1 MIGFRVGLSAT
12 LLVSLAICAGTLTS
26 FSNSNNFV
34 GDDKLHHVIAFT
46 CFVLPMILVSPKY
59 WRAMITYSLIFG
71 GVIELAQP
79 YVNKTG
85 DPMDL
90 LANTAGAIIGTV
102 MGATLFRFHQ
112 LRREKYKPIYIDR
125 TIRTYCNHK
134 YRR

>member
-26 FSNSNNFV
+26 FSNSNSFL

-71 GVIELAQP
+71 GIIELAQP

-90 LANTAGAIIGTV
+90 LANTLGAIIGIV
-102 MGATLFRFHQ
+102 IGCCVISFQSNKER
-112 LRREKYKPIYIDR
+112 KI
-125 TIRTYCNHK
+125 
-134 YRR
+134 

>member
-26 FSNSNNFV
+26 FSTSNTFL

-59 WRAMITYSLIFG
+59 WRLMTTYSLIFG
-71 GVIELAQP
+71 GMIELVQP

-90 LANTAGAIIGTV
+90 LANTAGTIIGIV
-102 MGATLFRFHQ
+102 MGSALFRFHQ
-112 LRREKYKPIYIDR
+112 LRKGKYEPIYIDH
-125 TIRTYCNHK
+125 TIHTYSNRK
-134 YRR
+134 NRR

>member
-26 FSNSNNFV
+26 FSNADSFL

-59 WRAMITYSLIFG
+59 WRAMITFSLIFG

-85 DPMDL
+85 EPMDL
-90 LANTAGAIIGTV
+90 LANSVGAIIGIV
-102 MGATLFRFHQ
+102 MGAALFRFHQ
-112 LRREKYKPIYIDR
+112 MRKQNREPVYIDYSVR
-125 TIRTYCNHK
+125 PYSN
-134 YRR
+134 RRARR

>member
-26 FSNSNNFV
+26 FSNSNSFL

-85 DPMDL
+85 DPVDL
-90 LANTAGAIIGTV
+90 LANTVGTV
-102 MGATLFRFHQ
+102 IGIAMGSALFRFNQ
-112 LRREKYKPIYIDR
+112 ISR
-125 TIRTYCNHK
+125 
-134 YRR
+134 

>member
-26 FSNSNNFV
+26 FSNPNSFI

-46 CFVLPMILVSPKY
+46 YFVLPMILVSPKY

-71 GVIELAQP
+71 GIIELAQP

-90 LANTAGAIIGTV
+90 LANTAGAIIGIV
-102 MGATLFRFHQ
+102 MGATLFRFNQ
-112 LRREKYKPIYIDR
+112 IRREKYEPIYIDH
-125 TIRTYCNHK
+125 TIRTYSNRK

>member
-26 FSNSNNFV
+26 FSNSNSFL
-34 GDDKLHHVIAFT
+34 GGDKLHHAIAFT

-90 LANTAGAIIGTV
+90 LANTVGTV
-102 MGATLFRFHQ
+102 IGIAMGSALFRFNQ
-112 LRREKYKPIYIDR
+112 IKKQKRGPVYIDYSVR
-125 TIRTYCNHK
+125 PYSNRK
-134 YRR
+134 ARR